1 MFSMAKLNVTTKMV
15 GLLLMFAIVPL
26 AVVSFS
32 VFSSFQEMKDQA
44 GDRFMVEAENIA
56 DKIDRNLFERYGD
69 VQAFALNRVVLDDNS
84 WYKSPDKNE
93 IAKVMNE
100 YVKTYGIYYLTIM
113 VDLKGN
119 VIAVNSTDSD
129 GFPLNTADLFSK
141 NYSNTAWFKAL
152 KSGSFTTRMPFTAP
166 GNDVSTGTFIEDL
179 HIDEDVRKAYPG
191 DDGLTIGF
199 SAPVYN
205 QKGQVIAFWS
215 NRAKFS
221 LVEEIFKNTY
231 QELKRGGYKSTELTL
246 LDKNGRIIVDYDP
259 VRHKTENVI
268 HDMENVIMR
277 FNLATNGV
285 EVAERAVKG
294 ETGYQYA
301 LHARKHIVQAG
312 GFTHLR
318 GALGYPGMN
327 WSVLVRVPEDE
338 AAPWLD
344 AIQSNIVMIVLL
356 CIAAVVVIGILV
368 GRRVVGV
375 IRSIVSTTELASHG
389 DLQARIHIKA
399 RDEFGQ
405 LAQAF
410 NTMLE
415 RLTAIVGEV
424 RSGGDAIL
432 SASNEIARGNM
443 DLSQRT
449 EEQASSLEETASSM
463 EEMTT
468 TVKQNADNA
477 AQANKLAESAREQA
491 EKGGVVVGDAVSAM
505 YEINN
510 SSKKIADII
519 SVIDEIAFQ
528 TNLLALNAAVEAAR
542 AGEQGRGFAVVA
554 GEVRTLAQRSAEAAK
569 EIKDLIQ
576 DSVSKVEQGTELVDR
591 SGKALEEIVVSV
603 KRVTDIV
610 SEIAAASQE
619 QSAGIDQVNRAVI
632 QMDEMT
638 QQNSALVE
646 EASAASKSMENQ
658 AYRLKEQIS
667 FFKLQNDDQQYATLK
682 SDFTNLVPV
691 PAVSSSVVSEN
702 DRRGPNRPFEDRNTT
717 KQVDDTNRNKTA
729 HKPGTTASKTGTYDN
744 SEWDEF

>member
-1 MFSMAKLNVTTKMV
+1 MFNPTKLKVTTKMV
-15 GLLLMFAIVPL
+15 ALLLVFAIVPL
-26 AVVSFS
+26 GIISVS
-32 VFSSFQEMKDQA
+32 VLQSFDEIKEQA
-44 GDRFMVEAENIA
+44 GERFMVAAQTIA

-69 VQAFALNRVVLDDNS
+69 VQAFALNRVVNDDKS
-84 WYKSPDKNE
+84 WYQAHDKNA
-93 IAKVMNE
+93 IAQAMNE
-100 YVKTYGIYYLTIM
+100 YVKTYGIYFLTIM

-119 VIAVNSTDSD
+119 VIAVNSVDAD
-129 GFPLNTADLFSK
+129 GLPINSGNIYRK
-141 NYSNTAWFKAL
+141 NYSNTPWFKAL
-152 KSGSFTTRMPFTAP
+152 SNSNYTTRMPFTAP
-166 GNDVSTGTFIEDL
+166 GNDVSTGTFVEDL
-179 HIDEDVRKAYPG
+179 HIDEDVRNIYSG
-191 DDGLTIGF
+191 EDGLTLGF

-205 QKGQVIAFWS
+205 DKGQVIAYWS
-215 NRAKFS
+215 NRTKFS
-221 LVEEIFKNTY
+221 LVEEIVVEEY
-231 QELKRGGYKSTELTL
+231 QELKHGGFKGSEITV
-246 LDKNGRIIVDYDP
+246 LDKDGRIIVDYDP
-259 VRHKTENVI
+259 VRHKSEHVV
-268 HDMENVIMR
+268 HDIDNVIMK

-285 EVAERAVKG
+285 TVAERAVKG

-301 LHARKHIVQAG
+301 LHARKQIVQAG
-312 GFTHLR
+312 GFTHLK

-327 WSVLVRVPEDE
+327 WSVLVRVPEAE

-344 AIQSNIVMIVLL
+344 AIKRNIIFILVM
-356 CIAAVVVIGILV
+356 CILAVVGIGLLV
-368 GRRVVGV
+368 GRRVVGT
-375 IRSIVSTTELASHG
+375 IRSIVTITEKAADG
-389 DLQARIHIKA
+389 DLDSRINIKSH
-399 RDEFGQ
+399 DEFGQ
-405 LAQAF
+405 LAEAF
-410 NTMLE
+410 NSMLT
-415 RLTAIVGEV
+415 RISDIVGEV
-424 RSGGDAIL
+424 KGGSDSIL

-491 EKGGVVVGDAVSAM
+491 EKGGSIVGTAVSAM
-505 YEINN
+505 GEINE

-576 DSVSKVEQGTELVDR
+576 DSVSKVEQGTDLVDK
-591 SGKALEEIVVSV
+591 SGQALEEIVTSV

-619 QSAGIDQVNRAVI
+619 QSAGIDQVNRAVM

-646 EASAASKSMENQ
+646 EASAASKSMEHQ
-658 AYRLKEQIS
+658 AHRLKDQIA
-667 FFKLQNDDQQYATLK
+667 FFK
-682 SDFTNLVPV
+682 FT
-691 PAVSSSVVSEN
+691 AAGTSQRSVSGNIVGHGVL
-702 DRRGPNRPFEDRNTT
+702 TT
-717 KQVDDTNRNKTA
+717 QTQVDRISGGESNNITENEKKSSTPLGSSKQDNPPMA
-729 HKPGTTASKTGTYDN
+729 KTGTYN
-744 SEWDEF
+744 SNEWDEF